1 MKLTPINL
9 ANINWDLNA
18 AWSWPTPIRVAVIIA
33 CSLFTALI
41 CFNYDT
47 QSQLIELQSLKQ
59 NEIQLKTVF
68 EAKQKQTGDLHSQQA
83 KSNEMESQWLNMA
96 EKMPKEESASTLLHT
111 ISQIGIHYNLEF
123 KSLQLMPKVPQ
134 NSFDELP
141 IHIEV
146 IGKYKDLYSFIGE
159 LEQLTTLVTLHDF
172 TVSPLNNTTTSKS
185 SNRLLMSLLIKAYRP
200 SENPKKNVA
209 Q

>member
-33 CSLFTALI
+33 CSLFTVLI

-172 TVSPLNNTTTSKS
+172 TVSPLNNTPTSKS

>member
-68 EAKQKQTGDLHSQQA
+68 EAKQKQTGDLHSQQV

-96 EKMPKEESASTLLHT
+96 DKMPKEESASTLLHT

-123 KSLQLMPKVPQ
+123 KSFQLMPKVPQ

-172 TVSPLNNTTTSKS
+172 TVSPLNNTPTSKS

>member
-68 EAKQKQTGDLHSQQA
+68 EAKQKQTGDLHSQQV

-172 TVSPLNNTTTSKS
+172 TVSPLNNTPTSKS

>member
-68 EAKQKQTGDLHSQQA
+68 EAKQKQTGDLHSQQV

-96 EKMPKEESASTLLHT
+96 DKMPKEESASTLLHT

-123 KSLQLMPKVPQ
+123 KSFQLMPKVPQ

-172 TVSPLNNTTTSKS
+172 TVSPLNNTPTSKS

-200 SENPKKNVA
+200 SENPKKNFA

>member
-172 TVSPLNNTTTSKS
+172 TVSPLNNTPTSKS